1 MTRLRNIS
9 LALRLQG
16 MVALLILGFL
26 IAIVDMLHIERDR
39 ALDARATELRTLV
52 QVARGIANSLHAEEI
67 AGKLTHAVALED
79 FRQSVHAMR
88 YGGDDYIF
96 AYQTDGTVMVLPP
109 QPQAEGINRL
119 NLKDPAGHY
128 TVREL
133 LAKAADGGGIV
144 QSLFPRPGT
153 TTPVPKMNYVES
165 FPPWNMVIATGV
177 FVDDLDAENR
187 ALQIRIGLVV
197 FCVIGFAA
205 LLAWLVGRS
214 ITSPLRGL
222 ESAMTSLA
230 EVAPENWTGS

>member
-96 AYQTDGTVMVLPP
+96 AY
-109 QPQAEGINRL
+109 
-119 NLKDPAGHY
+119 
-128 TVREL
+128 
-133 LAKAADGGGIV
+133 
-144 QSLFPRPGT
+144 
-153 TTPVPKMNYVES
+153 
-165 FPPWNMVIATGV
+165 
-177 FVDDLDAENR
+177 
-187 ALQIRIGLVV
+187 
-197 FCVIGFAA
+197 
-205 LLAWLVGRS
+205 
-214 ITSPLRGL
+214 
-222 ESAMTSLA
+222 
-230 EVAPENWTGS
+230 